1 MRIDRFPSHEWLAR
15 YYDTRTLSPRRKPRR
30 RDTMVKSA
38 FLRSINIQLD
48 IGHPERL
55 EHFRPTS
62 KSTRLVSSL
71 LQNDGGNALF
81 VVAPYGSGKSI
92 TAGYVGELVE
102 NRPGAA
108 DVLEGIEAR
117 MSSVEPALADTAG
130 DRRSAGTKGSLCLCM
145 AMCPLRRV
153 PLRKEF

>member
-1 MRIDRFPSHEWLAR
+1 
-15 YYDTRTLSPRRKPRR
+15 
-30 RDTMVKSA
+30 MVKSA

-62 KSTRLVSSL
+62 KSIRLVSSL
-71 LQNDGGNALF
+71 LQDDGGSALF

-102 NRPGAA
+102 NHPGAA
-108 DVLEGIEAR
+108 DVLAGIEAR
-117 MSSVEPALADTAG
+117 MDLIEPALADAARG
-130 DRRSAGTKGSLCLCM
+130 RRSAGTKGLF
-145 AMCPLRRV
+145 V
-153 PLRKEF
+153 PLYGHVPSAPLPTV